1 MLTELESFGLIKK
14 LSLAAF
20 ASEASLKLRL
30 MVNDSVN
37 EKLSIKQENRKFQ
50 PEALIL
56 LPIDGYQTVID
67 C

>member
-1 MLTELESFGLIKK
+1 MLTELEPFGLIKK

-20 ASEASLKLRL
+20 ASEVNLKLCFG
-30 MVNDSVN
+30 VNDFVT
-37 EKLSIKQENRKFQ
+37 EKLIIKQENRKFQ
-50 PEALIL
+50 PDALIL